1 MLMAPVVPC
10 MHACMKPEEG
20 GTTVKCFSPCPI
32 SQPSAPHPIAAP
44 HPKALNPMAQG
55 WLRSVAKL
63 SDHNPRYGH
72 ADSVHPTLSEEEE
85 TDDESQAGTVQP
97 GGLGMA

>member
-1 MLMAPVVPC
+1 M
-10 MHACMKPEEG
+10 
-20 GTTVKCFSPCPI
+20 KCFPLVPFPSPLLHTLSFTCP
-32 SQPSAPHPIAAP
+32 APHPM
-44 HPKALNPMAQG
+44 ALNPMAQG

-85 TDDESQAGTVQP
+85 TDDESQAGAVQP

>member
-1 MLMAPVVPC
+1 
-10 MHACMKPEEG
+10 
-20 GTTVKCFSPCPI
+20 
-32 SQPSAPHPIAAP
+32 
-44 HPKALNPMAQG
+44 MAQG